1 MGKLALWVLVAVA
14 VMLLVRM
21 LGPGKQRTRV
31 DREGTGGKGSKGSES
46 ETGQRRGNADE
57 LILGCAVCGV
67 HIPSSDAVFARGKVY
82 CGAEHRDQ
90 DEAGSRRGRDGGPG
104 ADGKSGTEGRPGAE
118 GRPGRGGEGRG

>member
-1 MGKLALWVLVAVA
+1 MGKLAFWVLVVVA

-31 DREGTGGKGSKGSES
+31 DREGTGGKGKGSKGSES
-46 ETGQRRGNADE
+46 ETGERRGKAGE

-104 ADGKSGTEGRPGAE
+104 ADGKSGTESRPGQ
-118 GRPGRGGEGRG
+118 GGEGRG